1 MPELPDVERFK
12 RYVDATALHH
22 PITHTHFD
30 APDLLTETS
39 TRTLRRHLTGHRL
52 EATRRHGKYL
62 FIELDDGFS
71 LLLHFGMSGD
81 LRYFKRGDV
90 PEHTHLLLDF
100 DNGYHL
106 AYVAPR
112 KLGRLGILDNVE
124 AFIDA
129 QDLGPDAL
137 ALEYADFCTQR
148 DQRRGGVK
156 SWLMDQS
163 AIAGIGNV
171 YSDEIL
177 FQAGIHPKQGV
188 RHLGEREAKRLYAS
202 IGQVLAAAIDAGADP
217 SALPE
222 GYLLK
227 QREDG
232 APCPRCPGRIATLE
246 VAGRHAYYC
255 PHCQPRHGAER

>member
-1 MPELPDVERFK
+1 MPELPDVERLK

-22 PITHTHFD
+22 HVTHTHFD
-30 APDLLTETS
+30 APDLLTGTS
-39 TRTLRRHLTGHRL
+39 ASTLRRHLTGHRL
-52 EATRRHGKYL
+52 DATRRHGKYL
-62 FIELDDGFS
+62 FVELDDGSF

-81 LRYFKRGDV
+81 LRYFKRGDA
-90 PEHTHLLLDF
+90 PGHTHLLLDF

-112 KLGRLGILDNVE
+112 KLGRLGIVHDVE

-137 ALEYADFCTQR
+137 ALDYADFRAQCG
-148 DQRRGGVK
+148 QRRGGVK

-177 FQAGIHPKQGV
+177 FQARIHPKQNV
-188 RHLGEREAKRLYAS
+188 KHLGEREAKRLFAS
-202 IGQVLAAAIDAGADP
+202 IEDVLTTAIDAGADP

-222 GYLLK
+222 SYLLR

-232 APCPRCPGRIATLE
+232 APCPRCPGHIATLE

-255 PHCQPRHGAER
+255 ADCQQRHGAER